1 MNYHFGISSVFFG
14 IVLILSNFSC
24 KNQVVNIDITG
35 EVINPR
41 TYIIPRADQPII
53 IDGSDDDFS
62 WNKATFTEDFID
74 IEGQKIPDQKT
85 RLKMLW
91 DEDFIYIYA
100 HVQNNFRAHTGVA
113 IYICICV
120 HAHNIYTKCT

>member
-1 MNYHFGISSVFFG
+1 M
-14 IVLILSNFSC
+14 
-24 KNQVVNIDITG
+24 VNIDITG

-41 TYIIPRADQPII
+41 SYIIPRADQPII
-53 IDGSDDDFS
+53 IDGRDDDFS

-91 DEDFIYIYA
+91 DEDFLYIYT
-100 HVQNNFRAHTGVA
+100 HIWRKNTFGLL
-113 IYICICV
+113 
-120 HAHNIYTKCT
+120 

>member
-1 MNYHFGISSVFFG
+1 M
-14 IVLILSNFSC
+14 
-24 KNQVVNIDITG
+24 VNIDITG

-53 IDGSDDDFS
+53 IDGRDDDFS

-91 DEDFIYIYA
+91 DEDFLYIYA
-100 HVQNNFRAHTGVA
+100 HLEEKHIWAT
-113 IYICICV
+113 
-120 HAHNIYTKCT
+120 